1 MLAYLK
7 SHWRGQQTISRSF
20 VINGF
25 LIFLLLG
32 APLAMQ
38 PIEVWEEIVFESP
51 RTLTLTTVLAISYLS
66 VLAAWLGW
74 FAVGTARSAV
84 RTLSSGYGLASKILA
99 IIALLILAAML
110 VPLAHDLR
118 MLARWIR
125 GVAASS

>member
-25 LIFLLLG
+25 LTLFLLG
-32 APLAMQ
+32 APLASQ
-38 PIEVWEEIVFESP
+38 ASEVWEEIVFESQ
-51 RTLTLTTVLAISYLS
+51 RTLTLTNVLAIAYLS
-66 VLAAWLGW
+66 VLAVWLGW

-84 RTLSSGYGLASKILA
+84 RTLRGGHGIASKILA
-99 IIALLILAAML
+99 IIALLLLAAML

-118 MLARWIR
+118 ILARWIR
-125 GVAASS
+125 SLAPA